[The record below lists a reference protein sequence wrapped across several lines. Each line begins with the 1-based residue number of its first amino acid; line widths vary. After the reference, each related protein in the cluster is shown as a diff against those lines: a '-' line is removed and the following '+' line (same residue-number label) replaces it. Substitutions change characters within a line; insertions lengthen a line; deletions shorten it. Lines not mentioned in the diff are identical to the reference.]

1 MASKKCHTYL
11 QEVLLEVPEPE
22 LELALELEEVRALLI
37 DVGAL
42 RLEDL
47 VEALHLQRAP
57 RDGEVD
63 HGDPGADVGPEL
75 DGGVARRQ
83 EDRERR
89 REVNVLQVTWAGLCI
104 ESHLSNLL
112 NS

>member
-1 MASKKCHTYL
+1 MINYKLTN
-11 QEVLLEVPEPE
+11 
-22 LELALELEEVRALLI
+22 LI
-37 DVGAL
+37 NYK
-42 RLEDL
+42 EDL
-47 VEALHLQRAP
+47 VEALHLQRAA

-89 REVNVLQVTWAGLCI
+89 RQVDVLKVSLILA
-104 ESHLSNLL
+104 N
-112 NS
+112 